1 MLSRRAFHGLLG
13 TGLLGAL
20 APRLLRAAPATAGE
34 HKFLFIF
41 VSGGWDPT
49 WVFAPLFG
57 RSGIDMDPTATM
69 ATVGGIPI
77 VDAGSR
83 PSVRRYFETYGNRSA
98 ILNGMEVRAVAHE
111 RCRRLLF
118 TGKSQDIADDWPAIL
133 AGESSGYAL
142 PCVVLS
148 GPSYTTQYTSSVVRV
163 GESGQLSGLLDGSS
177 LGSAEPPHQVP
188 SSGTDAKIQAFL
200 NQRIDQ
206 FATEAGRGQ
215 PQRYAMELQSSMEQ
229 IALVRA
235 STGLDL
241 SVGVSGIAPVSERI
255 RPALNCL
262 ERGEARCAV
271 IEHAGQFDVGWDT
284 HSNISMQG
292 VHFELLFQDLLA
304 IVGELERR
312 RGVGGGSL
320 LEETTV
326 VVCSEMGRTPRINS
340 NGGKDHW
347 TYTSALL
354 IGAGLRSGVVGG
366 YDDSLLGQPMDLDSG
381 ELFGGGTLIS
391 SENLGATLL
400 AMAELD
406 PAMGTGAPPIRA
418 LLA

>member
-1 MLSRRAFHGLLG
+1 MLSRRTFHGLLG

-20 APRLLRAAPATAGE
+20 APRLLRAAPAANDR
-34 HKFLFIF
+34 KFLFIF
-41 VSGGWDPT
+41 VNGGWDPT
-49 WVFAPLFG
+49 WVFAPMFG
-57 RSGIDMDPTATM
+57 RSSIDMDPAATT

-83 PSVRRYFETYGNRSA
+83 PSVRRYFESYGSRSA
-98 ILNGMEVRAVAHE
+98 VINGMEVRAVAHE

-133 AGESSGYAL
+133 AGESAGYAL

-148 GPSYTTQYTSSVVRV
+148 GPSYTTQYTSAVVRV

-177 LGSAEPPHQVP
+177 LRSAEPPHSVP
-188 SSGTDAKIQAFL
+188 STGTDAKIQAFL
-200 NQRIDQ
+200 DQRIAE

-215 PQRYAMELQSSMEQ
+215 PQRYATELQSSLEQ

-235 STGLDL
+235 TPGLDL

-262 ERGEARCAV
+262 EREESRCAV

-284 HSNISMQG
+284 HSNIFMQG

-304 IVGELERR
+304 ILGELERR
-312 RGVGGGSL
+312 SGSGGGSL

-354 IGAGLRSGVVGG
+354 IGAGVRSGVVGG
-366 YDDSLLGQPMDLDSG
+366 YDDNLIGQTIALDSG
-381 ELFGGGTLIS
+381 EPSEGGTGIS

-400 AMAELD
+400 AMADLD
-406 PAMGTGAPPIRA
+406 PALGTGAEPIGA